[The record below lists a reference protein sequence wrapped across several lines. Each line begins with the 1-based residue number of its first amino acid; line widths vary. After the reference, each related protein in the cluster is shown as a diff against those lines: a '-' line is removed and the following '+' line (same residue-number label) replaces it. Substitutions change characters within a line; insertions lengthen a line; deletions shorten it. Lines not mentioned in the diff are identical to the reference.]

1 MQLYW
6 FPGSCSLAPHIML
19 HEIGATFDRMKV
31 DLFTKEMD
39 NGESYLSI
47 NPRGALPA
55 LRLDD
60 GEILTEAAVLLQY
73 IADLKPEAGLIAPA
87 GSLDRYRQQEWLNYL
102 ASDIHK
108 SFSLLITPVTPAD
121 FKATILGQLSNHF
134 ARIDAHLQTGG
145 YLHGGRFSVADAY
158 LFVILGWSG
167 YAGVDLSPWSAL
179 GQYRDRIAARP
190 AVQAAMKAEGLI

>member
-73 IADLKPEAGLIAPA
+73 IADLKPDEGLIAPA
-87 GSLDRYRQQEWLNYL
+87 GTLDRYRQQEWLNYL

-121 FKATILGQLSNHF
+121 FKATILGQLSSHF
-134 ARIDAHLQTGG
+134 ARIDAHLQTGD
-145 YLHGGRFSVADAY
+145 YLHGGRFSIADIY

-167 YAGVDLSPWSAL
+167 YAGVDLSAWPAL
-179 GQYRDRIAARP
+179 SQYRDRIAARP